1 VLPDRESGNRDVWL
15 VDTANGALTRLTS
28 GPANDWVP
36 VWSPDGA
43 QIAFASDRNE
53 RSTVYRKA
61 VDGSGTEDILI
72 RPGRDGG
79 VFPLDWS
86 PDGRWMLYQV
96 DNGRAG
102 TDLWILPLFEDAK
115 PHPFLSTEFVETGAT
130 FSPDGRWVAYT
141 SNESGSFDVYIRP
154 VDKPG
159 KIRVSP
165 SGGTH
170 PKWSDTG
177 RELFFIAPG
186 DVLSVASV
194 AGGNQLQVST
204 LTSLFRTCIP
214 NQTLRGGENFY
225 DVAPDGKRFIFV
237 CATTETNARFI
248 SVRTHWAGQLKQRSQ

>member
-1 VLPDRESGNRDVWL
+1 MAQSFDAGSLTLAGEPVPVAANIGHVTPSASALFAVSRDGSVLSYQPAQESQATLSWFDRNGAKSATIAQVTEPSALRLSDDGRRAALVLPDRESGNRDVWL

-102 TDLWILPLFEDAK
+102 TDLWILPLFGYAK

-130 FSPDGRWVAYT
+130 F
-141 SNESGSFDVYIRP
+141 
-154 VDKPG
+154 
-159 KIRVSP
+159 
-165 SGGTH
+165 
-170 PKWSDTG
+170 
-177 RELFFIAPG
+177 
-186 DVLSVASV
+186 
-194 AGGNQLQVST
+194 
-204 LTSLFRTCIP
+204 
-214 NQTLRGGENFY
+214 
-225 DVAPDGKRFIFV
+225 
-237 CATTETNARFI
+237 
-248 SVRTHWAGQLKQRSQ
+248 